1 MPDFGNSD
9 TSPTSTYSV
18 QPSAQ
23 PIDPAIQQSAMQKIA
38 KGASLADLQGPELQA
53 ISRMSPDQINAIKAK
68 SIAPKIFKPSEVA
81 SAMPHFPPI
90 LGAQLA
96 DDISSPVL
104 PKAPIAGWN
113 SVSAP
118 GPGKFG
124 AALPVTA
131 PAAPAV
137 APPVA
142 RAIPAAP
149 ATPTVAPPVVA
160 TPAQVGGPS
169 LESRDAA
176 YIPPSSASGFEGGD
190 IATAATPGTN
200 AAPAGAG
207 AAMLGE
213 TGQHPVPIGL
223 PPDIAQGK
231 VSGPNL
237 MKILSV
243 ALPGL
248 MEAYGASRLGYAG
261 RDYKS
266 MQRQKFEADLQR
278 QQYQAQQEAELR
290 KELALLDPK
299 TQAEASLQKS
309 GAQAQAEGRL
319 ATLGQETESAKS
331 LQANQA
337 EVSNAAK
344 LATLPAETEASM
356 KIQKNASDLE
366 LATLKES
373 LPLELKQKIDF
384 ETNPDVQRVM
394 IARYAAQASVSHQYQ
409 TPLGTSGPYAAG
421 QSAARGQ

>member
-1 MPDFGNSD
+1 MAPINKSALSATSGNFTSAPPAGNSAENQGLLPNGHYAGRFTYD
-9 TSPTSTYSV
+9 GSGGRDPIPTATAATV
-18 QPSAQ
+18 
-23 PIDPAIQQSAMQKIA
+23 PAVIPA
-38 KGASLADLQGPELQA
+38 KPAGLA
-53 ISRMSPDQINAIKAK
+53 IN
-68 SIAPKIFKPSEVA
+68 P
-81 SAMPHFPPI
+81 
-90 LGAQLA
+90 
-96 DDISSPVL
+96 
-104 PKAPIAGWN
+104 
-113 SVSAP
+113 
-118 GPGKFG
+118 
-124 AALPVTA
+124 AATA
-131 PAAPAV
+131 PAAASP
-137 APPVA
+137 
-142 RAIPAAP
+142 
-149 ATPTVAPPVVA
+149 A
-160 TPAQVGGPS
+160 TPAQIGGAS
-169 LESRDAA
+169 LDARDAA
-176 YIPPSSASGFEGGD
+176 YIPPSSASGFGGGD
-190 IATAATPGTN
+190 IANAATPGTN

-213 TGQHPVPIGL
+213 TGQPAAPIGL

-337 EVSNAAK
+337 EVSKAAK